1 MPKDY
6 YKILG
11 IQRNA
16 NNGEIRKAYHKQA
29 LRYHPDKNKSP
40 QAEEIFKQVSKAYEV
55 LSDNKKRRCYDDC
68 RDQGTRRSSPNQG
81 SDFGD
86 GMPFG
91 SGGGGSASASGSD
104 SDSGGGQNNSRASFG
119 RFFDSRESYSTVFE
133 DSDSSFDSDD
143 DVPLGGEGSAPKRR
157 CVSPQSPQSTIEHEL
172 YVSLEGIA
180 KGCKRRMKIS
190 RASPRNGVDVL
201 QHDKVLT
208 VKIQPGCKSGTKI
221 CFPKAGLQLPGIEP
235 PDVVFVIRDKPHPIF
250 RRDGNDLLYTAEIS
264 LKDALCGVHV
274 MVPTLLGSPMILN
287 TDVGEVIN
295 PKSVRSI
302 PGYGLPDTMN
312 NSRRG
317 AIVVRFSIQFPD
329 AISKELASSLDKILP
344 A

>member
-11 IQRNA
+11 VQRNA

-55 LSDNKKRRCYDDC
+55 LSDNRKRRCYDDR
-68 RDQGTRRSSPNQG
+68 RDQGSRGSSPNQG

-91 SGGGGSASASGSD
+91 SGGGGSASASGS
-104 SDSGGGQNNSRASFG
+104 ASARG
-119 RFFDSRESYSTVFE
+119 
-133 DSDSSFDSDD
+133 
-143 DVPLGGEGSAPKRR
+143 APKRR
-157 CVSPQSPQSTIEHEL
+157 CVSPQSPQSTIEHDV

-180 KGCKRRMKIS
+180 NGCKRRMKIS

-235 PDVVFVIRDKPHPIF
+235 PDVVFVVRDKPHPIF

-274 MVPTLLGSPMILN
+274 MVPTLLGSPMELN

-295 PKSVRSI
+295 PKSVRRI
-302 PGYGLPDTMN
+302 PGYGLPDSMN
-312 NSRRG
+312 NSLRG
-317 AIVVRFSIQFPD
+317 AIVVTFSIQFPE
-329 AISKELASSLDKILP
+329 AISKELASSLSEILP